1 MVFDCGNKRIKCSIA
16 DEHCK
21 IVCMESIEP
30 EVIISDDGFGRTWN
44 YKTYWIQLLALAERT
59 IKIAGISPRDIQYI
73 SASSIRP
80 SCVFTDENNNALY
93 IGSSFDVRGIDL
105 AEEIENKFEEMTDCS
120 FYDVTGHFPSL
131 LFPAARYAWLLENPD
146 YLQSDQKI
154 TQYLPLGSWILVKFG
169 GEVHT
174 NYTSA
179 AESCFFD
186 IKNKHWL
193 DAWYKI
199 FNLPDYFFPI
209 PVQSGEIIGNVS
221 HEIQAK
227 LGLSS
232 QTKLVAGLPDT
243 QAALFSAYCITPGS
257 IGVVLGSTT
266 PVQAICDSFII
277 DPEQRAWSTLISCKN
292 FCDHYIIETNT
303 GITGQI
309 VKWAANLFGS
319 EGASTLSEKE
329 KFEQLNKKYKALDA
343 FEQKKSIDSVFDLA
357 VYASLGPSILGSTKT
372 EMGAGIFKFPSPGGV
387 DEIALD
393 QNSFIGAIFDN
404 IIFAVMGNIEFA
416 CEFSNL
422 SKFNYAILG
431 GVTRSKTLC
440 QRFADLLSSPIRILK
455 SPEATTIGLLLLCDI
470 AEGKINSAEDLKSRV
485 DSLGI
490 VEVLQ
495 PRKEM
500 GKKLNVKYKN
510 WRSKSSNP
518 A

>member
-1 MVFDCGNKRIKCSIA
+1 MVFDCGNKRIKCAIA
-16 DEHCK
+16 DEDCN
-21 IVCMESIEP
+21 IVSMESFVP
-30 EVIISDDGFGRTWN
+30 EVIISEDGFGRTLNHKLYWN
-44 YKTYWIQLLALAERT
+44 QLIALSEKT
-59 IKIAGISPRDIQYI
+59 IKNSGINPEDIQYI

-105 AEEIENKFEEMTDCS
+105 AEEIENKFEEMTNCS
-120 FYDVTGHFPSL
+120 FYDATGHFPSL

-146 YLQSDQKI
+146 YLQSDKKI
-154 TQYLPLGSWILVKFG
+154 YQYLPLGSWILVKFG

-179 AESCFFD
+179 VESCFFD

-193 DAWYKI
+193 DEWYKI

-221 HEIQAK
+221 HEIQEK

-243 QAALFSAYCITPGS
+243 QAALFATNCITPGS

-266 PVQAICDSFII
+266 PVQAVCDKFII
-277 DPEQRAWSTLISCKN
+277 DPQQRAWSTLISCKN
-292 FCDHYIIETNT
+292 VCDCYIIETNT

-319 EGASTLSEKE
+319 EGASILSEKE
-329 KFEQLNKKYKALDA
+329 KFELLNEKYKALDTI
-343 FEQKKSIDSVFDLA
+343 EQKQPIDSVIDLT

-387 DEIALD
+387 DEISLD

-404 IIFAVMGNIEFA
+404 ILFAVMGNIEFA
-416 CEFSNL
+416 CQFSNL

-470 AEGKINSAEDLKSRV
+470 AEGKINSAEDLEIRIET
-485 DSLGI
+485 LEI
-490 VEVLQ
+490 TEEIQ
-495 PRKEM
+495 PREEM
-500 GKKLNVKYKN
+500 GKKLRLKYKN
-510 WRSKSSNP
+510 WRSKSSNH